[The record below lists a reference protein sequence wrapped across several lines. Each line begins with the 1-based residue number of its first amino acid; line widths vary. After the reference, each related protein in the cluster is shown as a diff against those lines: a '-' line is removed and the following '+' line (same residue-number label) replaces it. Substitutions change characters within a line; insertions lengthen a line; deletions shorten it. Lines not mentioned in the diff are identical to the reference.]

1 MKHLGE
7 KLDIHCG
14 GIDNIF
20 PHHTNEIAQSESF
33 LGHKWCN
40 YWFHVH
46 HLTQKGGAKMS
57 KSSGEFLCVD
67 LLEKKGYNPLV
78 YRFFCLQSHYRKP
91 LEFSFEVM
99 DNVKAAY
106 DKLKKQVARIASESA
121 GQSVDEKVFN
131 EYKEKF
137 IDTLGNDLNT
147 SSAITLLYEVL
158 KADIN
163 NATKKAIIESF
174 DEVLNLD
181 LLKEEVSDKPA
192 VDAELEAYIL
202 ERIEARKEAKKN
214 KDFATADAIR
224 EELAGKGIVI
234 KDTRE
239 GTVWSLAE

>member
-1 MKHLGE
+1 
-7 KLDIHCG
+7 
-14 GIDNIF
+14 
-20 PHHTNEIAQSESF
+20 
-33 LGHKWCN
+33 
-40 YWFHVH
+40 
-46 HLTQKGGAKMS
+46 MS

-78 YRFFCLQSHYRKP
+78 YRLFCLQSHYRKP
-91 LEFSFEVM
+91 LEFSYEVM

-158 KADIN
+158 KADCN
-163 NATKKAIIESF
+163 NATKKAVIESF

-181 LLKEEVSDKPA
+181 LLKEEVADKPA

-224 EELAGKGIVI
+224 EELAGKGITI

-239 GTVWSLAE
+239 GTVWSLSE